1 RFSPNI
7 DDYNSYS
14 SNIPGGTLRHY
25 AENNIDSD
33 PLFYNSR
40 PRSKPDIFSQDVWQS
55 CESSFYN
62 QSMDSVDAALSVDP
76 VCYGIQAAVKKALR
90 RPSLERQTTLYDDAA
105 CYDTGQ
111 TTFYTAAEVTQ
122 VNYVSSSISFNQNQ
136 SCDEYYDSSS
146 FPFQEEMYGQDQ
158 EDRQWDSGG
167 NVYNETVPMSK
178 SAGKSGKKLPAI
190 PLAQGHKRRSS
201 TAAMDEGYMGYGDDN
216 FRPSITTPLGRRKMP
231 QIPTKRSSSRQSSY
245 TEDNLKTFETPSHR
259 GASLPP
265 TPTRSSSKVL
275 AKVQIPANSAFNS
288 LPTTPGRQLPKPDPN
303 HRSAKAIRNNR
314 MKRTSSADYG
324 ETDTYDNYYIRA
336 GAASAQNY
344 NEDYNYAYRSIE
356 DNLPEEDNLVTSFA
370 ATKPSV
376 SETRTSTANNINS
389 IYFNAQH
396 TNTNSYYSKQ
406 LGSNSPLLQFQNTDS
421 LESKDD
427 ELKESSFETVVSSVN
442 SSNQYNQAKSI
453 PYSDYARF
461 SIVDDGESRTAAHV
475 PESFGDHHSKTKA
488 ICDTTSTTSVAT
500 TMMNNQ
506 TALRNQ
512 RTMVKQESVDHS
524 LTHPYLSHQQ
534 SIDNTFQQIS
544 SYIGTQISDQKRN
557 SLDKN
562 QVNGYQQNQVTG
574 YTTKPISSYD
584 QDTNKF
590 AKDSGSFQSNNIS
603 GYPRGA
609 LVEQYSEYEEE
620 PYLEAQESI
629 DSYVDEDAGN
639 TGGGHQSDY
648 PKAPVVTKVST
659 NQHDSPAN
667 DSVVDEETG
676 SLRRGSSQIT
686 IVDPYHPSLQQ
697 RSSVSLGRRTSDS
710 ASSRK
715 LSDSYPGFEDT
726 LGRKPSIV
734 DASGIPRRGSVR
746 HSPTVV
752 PTVTIQTDY
761 RENIPEENHITK
773 LQHDDLQKTAYEEDE
788 QKEKVTA
795 HARWLWA
802 FNKILLQIHVS
813 KMFPNQLIV
822 N

>member
-1 RFSPNI
+1 MFI
-7 DDYNSYS
+7 
-14 SNIPGGTLRHY
+14 I
-25 AENNIDSD
+25 
-33 PLFYNSR
+33 
-40 PRSKPDIFSQDVWQS
+40 
-55 CESSFYN
+55 
-62 QSMDSVDAALSVDP
+62 
-76 VCYGIQAAVKKALR
+76 
-90 RPSLERQTTLYDDAA
+90 
-105 CYDTGQ
+105 
-111 TTFYTAAEVTQ
+111 
-122 VNYVSSSISFNQNQ
+122 SIS
-136 SCDEYYDSSS
+136 
-146 FPFQEEMYGQDQ
+146 
-158 EDRQWDSGG
+158 
-167 NVYNETVPMSK
+167 
-178 SAGKSGKKLPAI
+178 
-190 PLAQGHKRRSS
+190 
-201 TAAMDEGYMGYGDDN
+201 
-216 FRPSITTPLGRRKMP
+216 
-231 QIPTKRSSSRQSSY
+231 
-245 TEDNLKTFETPSHR
+245 
-259 GASLPP
+259 
-265 TPTRSSSKVL
+265 
-275 AKVQIPANSAFNS
+275 
-288 LPTTPGRQLPKPDPN
+288 
-303 HRSAKAIRNNR
+303 
-314 MKRTSSADYG
+314 
-324 ETDTYDNYYIRA
+324 

-427 ELKESSFETVVSSVN
+427 ELKESSFETVVS
-442 SSNQYNQAKSI
+442 
-453 PYSDYARF
+453 DYARF

-524 LTHPYLSHQQ
+524 LTHPYLNHQQ

-562 QVNGYQQNQVTG
+562 
-574 YTTKPISSYD
+574 
-584 QDTNKF
+584 
-590 AKDSGSFQSNNIS
+590 QSNNIS

-761 RENIPEENHITK
+761 RENIPEENRITK